1 MNKKN
6 IEFLIKENLNLS
18 NKFESDPLKKY
29 RKILLVGFTGLLGIN
44 ILISLINFKKKFN
57 NKKKIVCINS
67 GKINKNLNKFI
78 SQNKINNLQID
89 ITKNFKLNEKFDL
102 IIFSA
107 GYSSPSKFMKEG
119 EKTILTHSVGLKNIS
134 SYLTKKGKLVYFSS
148 SEIYNGLKNN
158 FNKNYTGNVNY
169 DNARAPYIIGKKF
182 GETF

>member
-6 IEFLIKENLNLS
+6 IEFLKKENLNLS

-134 SYLTKKGKLVYFSS
+134 SYLTKKHRLYK
-148 SEIYNGLKNN
+148 I
-158 FNKNYTGNVNY
+158 
-169 DNARAPYIIGKKF
+169 A
-182 GETF
+182 